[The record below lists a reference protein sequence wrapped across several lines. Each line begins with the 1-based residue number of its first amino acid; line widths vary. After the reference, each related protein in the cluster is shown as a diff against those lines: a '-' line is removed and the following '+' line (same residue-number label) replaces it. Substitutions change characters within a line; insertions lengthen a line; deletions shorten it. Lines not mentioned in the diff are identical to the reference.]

1 MKKIMF
7 NERFD
12 LNRAVLQGE
21 KTNTRRDGHRVYLD
35 YERGRSL
42 GDYPTLTLEEYAMQK
57 SPFKVGEIVAVAQ
70 SYKALGYDP
79 MFCPPGH
86 EDGLGSEEGW
96 SNKMYVSADLCK
108 HHIRIDA
115 VKFERLQEITDEEI
129 LKEGIMEYYPYID
142 RNPEDKLKTYRFRDK
157 KSKYGYYQLHP
168 ARDCFAELIDRI
180 SGKGTWEANRYV
192 YAYSFTLID

>member
-7 NERFD
+7 NERFG

-21 KTNTRRDGHRVYLD
+21 KTNTRRNGHKVYLD

-57 SPFKVGEIVAVAQ
+57 SPFKVGEIISVAQ

-86 EDGLGSEEGW
+86 EEGLGSEMGW

>member
-21 KTNTRRDGHRVYLD
+21 KTNTRRDGHRMYLD

-42 GDYPTLTLEEYAMQK
+42 GDYSSLTLEEYAMQK

-86 EDGLGSEEGW
+86 EEGLGSEMGW
-96 SNKMYVSADLCK
+96 SNKMYVSAYLCK
-108 HHIRIDA
+108 HHIKITGVR
-115 VKFERLQEITDEEI
+115 FEKLQDISAEEC
-129 LKEGIMEYYPYID
+129 LKEGVI
-142 RNPEDKLKTYRFRDK
+142 KTDCCAP
-157 KSKYGYYQLHP
+157 YGY
-168 ARDCFAELIDRI
+168 RDGAHLTRNFRTPIDAFASLIDKV

>member
-42 GDYPTLTLEEYAMQK
+42 GDYPSLMLEEYAMQK

-86 EDGLGSEEGW
+86 EDGLGSEKGW

-192 YAYSFTLID
+192 YAYLFTLID